1 KKVVI
6 MSPPQIVSLSPPVN
20 HVEQVEQQDKRMPD
34 DQRSFNIDEKK
45 EDIPQ
50 YMQDAF
56 GDEEFAEVKYKV
68 LKWWQCGLLM
78 VAETVSLGVLSL
90 PAAVAGLGLVPAI
103 IILIFFGALATY
115 TGYVIGQ
122 FKWRYPHISNM
133 ADAGEV
139 LAGKFGRE
147 LLGITQTLFLVFIMA
162 SHILTFVIAMNT
174 LTEHGTCSIVFG
186 VVGAVVSFVLSLPRT
201 LAKMSWLSLVSFIS
215 ILSAVII
222 TMIGVGILAPGAGS
236 MQVTVKTD
244 LVHGFTSVTNI
255 VFAFGIW
262 TCRLLRFCRRVEGP
276 PGLPKALCLLQS
288 IDISLYIIAAVVIYR
303 YGGADVASPALGSAS
318 PVVSKVA
325 YGIALPTII
334 IAGVIN
340 GHIAFKY
347 IYIRIFRGTD
357 RMHKRDWVAVSSWVG
372 IAASLWILAWI
383 IAEAIPVFSNLLSL
397 ITALFASWFTFGL
410 SGMFWLY
417 MNKGLWFSSP
427 KKILLTLVNLLAI
440 VVAATLCGLGL
451 YVSGKA
457 IHDDPSSASFSCASN
472 A

>member
-1 KKVVI
+1 
-6 MSPPQIVSLSPPVN
+6 MSPPQIVSLSPAAN
-20 HVEQVEQQDKRMPD
+20 RVEQVEQQEKRMPT
-34 DQRSFNIDEKK
+34 DQESFNIDEKK
-45 EDIPQ
+45 EDITP

-122 FKWRYPHISNM
+122 FKWKYPHISNM

-186 VVGAVVSFVLSLPRT
+186 VVGTVVSFVLSLPRT

-255 VFAFGIW
+255 VFAFAGHAAFFGFAAELKDP
-262 TCRLLRFCRRVEGP
+262 RDF
-276 PGLPKALCLLQS
+276 PKALCLLQS

-357 RMHKRDWVAVSSWVG
+357 RMHKRDWVAVSSWIG

-427 KKILLTLVNLLAI
+427 KKILLTFVNLIAI

>member
-1 KKVVI
+1 
-6 MSPPQIVSLSPPVN
+6 MSPPQIVSIPSNTLDLEDVKQKDLPA
-20 HVEQVEQQDKRMPD
+20 
-34 DQRSFNIDEKK
+34 DQASIGMDEKK
-45 EDIPQ
+45 QATPP

-103 IILIFFGALATY
+103 IILVALGILATY

-122 FKWRYPHISNM
+122 FKWKYPHISNM

-147 LLGITQTLFLVFIMA
+147 LLGIGQMLFLVFIMA
-162 SHILTFVIAMNT
+162 SHLLTFTIAMNT
-174 LTEHGTCSIVFG
+174 ITNHGTCSIVFG
-186 VVGAVVSFVLSLPRT
+186 VVGMIVSFILSLPRT
-201 LAKMSWLSLVSFIS
+201 LAKMSWLSLVSFVS
-215 ILSAVII
+215 ILSVVFIA
-222 TMIGVGILAPGAGS
+222 MIGIGILHPGDRVDAI
-236 MQVTVKTD
+236 
-244 LVHGFTSVTNI
+244 VHTGFASGFTAVTNI
-255 VFAFGIW
+255 VFAFSGHAAFFGFAAELQDP
-262 TCRLLRFCRRVEGP
+262 RDF
-276 PGLPKALCLLQS
+276 PKALCLLQGV
-288 IDISLYIIAAVVIYR
+288 DISLYIIAAVVIYR
-303 YGGADVASPALGSAS
+303 FGGADVASPALGSAS
-318 PVVSKVA
+318 PVVSKIA

-347 IYIRIFRGTD
+347 VYIRIFRGTD
-357 RMHKRDWVAVSSWVG
+357 RMHKRDWLAISSWVA
-372 IAASLWILAWI
+372 IALVLWILAWI

-410 SGMFWLY
+410 SGIFWLY
-417 MNKGLWFSSP
+417 MNKGVWFSSP
-427 KKILLTLVNLLAI
+427 RKILLTVVNIGNIA
-440 VVAATLCGLGL
+440 VGACLCGLGL

-457 IHDDPSSASFSCASN
+457 IHDNPSSASFSCADNS
-472 A
+472 

>member
-1 KKVVI
+1 
-6 MSPPQIVSLSPPVN
+6 
-20 HVEQVEQQDKRMPD
+20 
-34 DQRSFNIDEKK
+34 
-45 EDIPQ
+45 
-50 YMQDAF
+50 
-56 GDEEFAEVKYKV
+56 
-68 LKWWQCGLLM
+68 
-78 VAETVSLGVLSL
+78 
-90 PAAVAGLGLVPAI
+90 
-103 IILIFFGALATY
+103 
-115 TGYVIGQ
+115 
-122 FKWRYPHISNM
+122 M

-162 SHILTFVIAMNT
+162 SHILTFAIAMNT

-201 LAKMSWLSLVSFIS
+201 LAKMSWLSLDPRDF
-215 ILSAVII
+215 
-222 TMIGVGILAPGAGS
+222 
-236 MQVTVKTD
+236 
-244 LVHGFTSVTNI
+244 
-255 VFAFGIW
+255 
-262 TCRLLRFCRRVEGP
+262 
-276 PGLPKALCLLQS
+276 PKALCLLQS

-303 YGGADVASPALGSAS
+303 YAGVDVASPALGSAS

-372 IAASLWILAWI
+372 IAASLWVLAWI
-383 IAEAIPVFSNLLSL
+383 IAEAIPVFSNLLGL

-410 SGMFWLY
+410 SGMFWLH

-427 KKILLTLVNLLAI
+427 KKILLTFVNLMAI
-440 VVAATLCGLGL
+440 FVAATLCGLGL

-457 IHDDPSSASFSCASN
+457 IHDDPSSASFSCANN

>member
-1 KKVVI
+1 
-6 MSPPQIVSLSPPVN
+6 MRAL
-20 HVEQVEQQDKRMPD
+20 
-34 DQRSFNIDEKK
+34 
-45 EDIPQ
+45 
-50 YMQDAF
+50 
-56 GDEEFAEVKYKV
+56 
-68 LKWWQCGLLM
+68 
-78 VAETVSLGVLSL
+78 
-90 PAAVAGLGLVPAI
+90 
-103 IILIFFGALATY
+103 IILVFFGALATY

-162 SHILTFVIAMNT
+162 SHILT
-174 LTEHGTCSIVFG
+174 
-186 VVGAVVSFVLSLPRT
+186 
-201 LAKMSWLSLVSFIS
+201 

-255 VFAFGIW
+255 VFAFAGHAAFFGFAAELKDP
-262 TCRLLRFCRRVEGP
+262 RDF
-276 PGLPKALCLLQS
+276 PKALCLLQS

-303 YGGADVASPALGSAS
+303 YAGVDVASPALGSAS

-383 IAEAIPVFSNLLSL
+383 IAEAIPVFSNLLGL

-410 SGMFWLY
+410 SGMFWLH

-427 KKILLTLVNLLAI
+427 KKILLTLVNLMAI
-440 VVAATLCGLGL
+440 VVAATLLMDTQCGLGL

-457 IHDDPSSASFSCASN
+457 IHDDPSSASFSCANN